1 MKIPL
6 SELITPSINS
16 ETLQPYEFM
25 PDDPRFGSG
34 CDVRVDPFSTP
45 TDTVIFGD
53 SILRSLYIVYDLAN
67 ERVALAQTKFNA
79 TDSNIVA
86 FESLSAAI
94 PSASVVSHEEQITDF
109 PAATQTS
116 VFIVTTITDPVI
128 TGTAGQAFDSAWS
141 SFAAVVTA
149 TTTSATSSATG
160 GAQTSDKP
168 KGAGNVVR
176 PFASEQL
183 VLMILT
189 TGLFAAGGLFL

>member
-34 CDVRVDPFSTP
+34 CDVRIDPLSTP

-94 PSASVVSHEEQITDF
+94 PSASVVSDEEQVTDF

-116 VFIVTTITDPVI
+116 VFVVTTIADPVI
-128 TGTAGQAFDSAWS
+128 TGAAGQAFNSAWS

-149 TTTSATSSATG
+149 TTTSSSATG
-160 GAQTSDKP
+160 AAQTSNKP

-183 VLMILT
+183 VLLVMA
-189 TGLFAAGGLFL
+189 TGLFAVGGLSFL